1 MVSVRCVLSLAV
13 QNDWNVYQL
22 DINNAFLY
30 GELVEDVYMSLP
42 EGYFSNNDKRVCK
55 LQKSLYWLK
64 QAPRKW
70 NEKLTSVLYD
80 ILITGNDVFEI
91 NKCKD
96 LLSFKFLIKDLGE
109 HKYFLGVEVIKNDKG
124 TCLSQR
130 KYNLELLSE
139 FGMLVYNITGFQK
152 LVGKLI
158 YLTITRPDISYV
170 VHKLSQVMHA
180 SKLADM
186 KSAFKVLSKIQSV
199 LAKSSGEAE
208 YKAMSS
214 VACEVIWILKI
225 LTELKVEY
233 KTPVEMFCDNSSAI
247 QIAANH
253 VFHERTKHFEIDLF
267 S

>member
-1 MVSVRCVLSLAV
+1 MVSVRCVLSLVV

-22 DINNAFLY
+22 DINNAFFY

-64 QAPRKW
+64 QVPRKW
-70 NEKLTSVLYD
+70 NEKLTFVLYD

-96 LLSFKFLIKDLGE
+96 LLSSKFLIKDLGD
-109 HKYFLGVEVIKNDKG
+109 HKYFLGVEV
-124 TCLSQR
+124 TAFVAQ
-130 KYNLELLSE
+130 
-139 FGMLVYNITGFQK
+139 TGPNALQPE
-152 LVGKLI
+152 
-158 YLTITRPDISYV
+158 T
-170 VHKLSQVMHA
+170 
-180 SKLADM
+180 
-186 KSAFKVLSKIQSV
+186 
-199 LAKSSGEAE
+199 KSSGEAE
-208 YKAMSS
+208 YRAMSS

-225 LTELKVEY
+225 LTELKVKY
-233 KTPVEMFCDNSSAI
+233 KTPVEMFCDNNSAI